1 MAAQPPDQPA
11 WLDQPLPQAA
21 APPPPE
27 PEPEQVPAWVAPQ
40 PKSSRLWIYLTGL
53 LLIVVMAGGGV
64 WVRGQIIANQASDQA
79 TAAGPPTPL
88 LSDYERADRFLNIEL
103 SPVFVGLVTP
113 LQNVQKD
120 CSPKTMVPACKP
132 DLIALNQA
140 MNTGDDVLSRQ
151 RDIPACIAREVN
163 QLKYDWQTMETGVS
177 LAISGYNDNSNSL
190 YLQGMFRFAELAQY
204 IKPDADR
211 ITTAKANCPQTTP

>member
-1 MAAQPPDQPA
+1 MASQPPTQPA
-11 WLDQPLPQAA
+11 WLDSPPPQAA
-21 APPPPE
+21 PAAPPE
-27 PEPEQVPAWVAPQ
+27 PQPQEVPAWVTPQ
-40 PKSSRLWIYLTGL
+40 PRSSRLWIYLTGL
-53 LLIVVMAGGGV
+53 LMIVVIAGGGV

-79 TAAGPPTPL
+79 AAAPPTPL
-88 LSDYERADRFLNIEL
+88 LPDNERADRYLNIEL

-120 CSPKTMVPACKP
+120 CSPKTIVPACKP

-140 MNTGDDVLSRQ
+140 MIAGDDALGRQ

-177 LAISGYNDNSNSL
+177 LAISGYNDNSYSL
-190 YLQGMFRFAELAQY
+190 YLQGMVRFAELAQY

-211 ITTAKANCPQTTP
+211 ITAAKTSCPQATP